1 MVTFTGHRKELPH
14 WISSK
19 FSTIG
24 LEVFSQNFTVSL
36 PVLPY
41 QQSAGV
47 VEGVNV
53 YAVQRAAKTSS
64 SEAIVV
70 AVMVE
75 KDNLFS
81 LAMLT
86 NLAEYLSTKPYWAKD
101 LIFVVTNGGKYGMQ
115 AWLESYLGIESES
128 T

>member
-1 MVTFTGHRKELPH
+1 MILDLLLFV
-14 WISSK
+14 
-19 FSTIG
+19 
-24 LEVFSQNFTVSL
+24 
-36 PVLPY
+36 
-41 QQSAGV
+41 QSAGV

-86 NLAEYLSTKPYWAKD
+86 NLAEYLSSKLLHCKYKKLILSLSAKPYWAKD